1 MEGHTR
7 IHRKECRVCSI
18 FDFAFWQI
26 EVNLYRCL
34 LDMSAS
40 NHNFELEMGQR
51 TKAQVTSLIVTFYT
65 LCLLT
70 LEFTFKAS
78 SIPIPTHWTGEGIK
92 SSAIENHHS
101 PVSSVSHDFAPSC
114 VDIVDSPL
122 RNMDP
127 RSAREILDLIVVGR
141 DFRLKPTCRKVPR
154 LHILKLSS
162 CVDYDYV

>member
-51 TKAQVTSLIVTFYT
+51 TKAQVTSLIVTFHT

-78 SIPIPTHWTGEGIK
+78 SIPIPTH
-92 SSAIENHHS
+92 
-101 PVSSVSHDFAPSC
+101 
-114 VDIVDSPL
+114 
-122 RNMDP
+122 
-127 RSAREILDLIVVGR
+127 
-141 DFRLKPTCRKVPR
+141 
-154 LHILKLSS
+154 
-162 CVDYDYV
+162 